1 LGDISTASQSA
12 SENTGISTIRT
23 SETATLSVEITIAS
37 RFSLLT
43 VMAGR
48 YPRSLK
54 SHLPWIGSSV
64 ATLLDSEL
72 ILVLAISLE
81 PIDARYVRQ
90 SFSWSPALDA
100 IKYRYETFANIDFFT
115 ESPYFGLVPT
125 Q

>member
-1 LGDISTASQSA
+1 
-12 SENTGISTIRT
+12 
-23 SETATLSVEITIAS
+23 
-37 RFSLLT
+37 
-43 VMAGR
+43 MAGR

-64 ATLLDSEL
+64 ATLLVSAL

-81 PIDARYVRQ
+81 PIDARCVRQ

-125 Q
+125 QEIEDAWGGILPSAYIKSCYF